1 GYNIQPLGFNPFQ
14 SEYRAGVTCGEHH
27 HLGGFKT
34 LKEKKAIYNMIRA
47 YIPHLIALS
56 STSPFIEGKPTG
68 RTLLKKGSD
77 GRTMVLAPDCTRSIR
92 LRENSGQL
100 GPNISEYLPY
110 VGPSFT
116 QQQFSRYVRKEIPDD
131 RYVDAYPFTTYGTIE
146 LRFFDAQYDQRIR
159 MAIII
164 LLQAIALKG
173 AKYVRSGNKLPE
185 VKGNTLYEHRK
196 RAVNFGM
203 FAKFQ
208 GDPSIESEGGAFVKY
223 YNHNPDTGGPPG
235 KIFESLKSLLIWL
248 KPELAELHVTEEEI
262 APLLIMLYGTARIA
276 PPISATTF
284 MFYLYEQNHGNISA
298 VIKSLSLLNGKPR
311 KAFCEVLGRPST
323 TLSELFNTKVAQP
336 KRITDSTK
344 SSLARKLQVES
355 RSRRKTAMAKERARL
370 KAKQSLKT
378 KMLREKVKKDKMLEQ
393 QRLQRLKKLEKAK
406 KPPPRVV
413 SSKSISTLSRRPI
426 TQPKRKP
433 SGSTKRKSSQ
443 IRTKPSTTR
452 TSTRTAISRKPV
464 RKTPVKSITRKTT
477 SKQKAKKPVTKSKA
491 RRPTSKQTTARKPT
505 SKKTTTQSKRTKV
518 ISQAALR
525 SKKTSAQSTKKKP
538 QAYASTASSNYS
550 RKQISYPKP
559 KSGQKTTTSHIVRR
573 KTTVK
578 KAVSTRRTTTSVA
591 DQEEYKDFKFIRNVS
606 IANYPNRIDYGVI
619 IPAVRIRWKRSIL
632 QSMIKL
638 PVSVEAEVSAINK
651 SSRFRKTVFQ
661 EKINLENAALR
672 DECYLPIPINLN
684 NAIGEFQIK
693 FIVRNLKDRKIL
705 ATTYRYLTKIR
716 AKT

>member
-1 GYNIQPLGFNPFQ
+1 
-14 SEYRAGVTCGEHH
+14 
-27 HLGGFKT
+27 
-34 LKEKKAIYNMIRA
+34 
-47 YIPHLIALS
+47 
-56 STSPFIEGKPTG
+56 
-68 RTLLKKGSD
+68 
-77 GRTMVLAPDCTRSIR
+77 
-92 LRENSGQL
+92 
-100 GPNISEYLPY
+100 
-110 VGPSFT
+110 
-116 QQQFSRYVRKEIPDD
+116 
-131 RYVDAYPFTTYGTIE
+131 
-146 LRFFDAQYDQRIR
+146 
-159 MAIII
+159 
-164 LLQAIALKG
+164 
-173 AKYVRSGNKLPE
+173 
-185 VKGNTLYEHRK
+185 
-196 RAVNFGM
+196 
-203 FAKFQ
+203 
-208 GDPSIESEGGAFVKY
+208 
-223 YNHNPDTGGPPG
+223 
-235 KIFESLKSLLIWL
+235 
-248 KPELAELHVTEEEI
+248 EEI

-284 MFYLYEQNHGNISA
+284 MFYLYEQSHGNISA

-311 KAFCEVLGRPST
+311 KAFCEVLGRPNT
-323 TLSELFNTKVAQP
+323 TFSELFNTKVAQP

-355 RSRRKTAMAKERARL
+355 RSRRKTAMAKERTRL

-433 SGSTKRKSSQ
+433 TKSTQKKSSQ
-443 IRTKPSTTR
+443 IKSKPSTTR
-452 TSTRTAISRKPV
+452 TSTRTSSSRKPV

-477 SKQKAKKPVTKSKA
+477 SKQKAKKPVTKSTA

-505 SKKTTTQSKRTKV
+505 SKKTTTQSKRSKV

-525 SKKTSAQSTKKKP
+525 SKKTRAQSTKKKP

-550 RKQISYPKP
+550 RKQVSYPKP
-559 KSGQKTTTSHIVRR
+559 KSGQRTTTSHIVRK

-578 KAVSTRRTTTSVA
+578 KAVSTRRTTTSIA
-591 DQEEYKDFKFIRNVS
+591 NQEEYKDFKFIRNVS
-606 IANYPNRIDYGVI
+606 IANYPNRIDYGMI

-632 QSMIKL
+632 QSMVKL

-672 DECYLPIPINLN
+672 DECYLPIPINFN

-716 AKT
+716 AKTRTHSLKKVSIPPNQVGDSLINLRGEVMKRNTRGKITIFAISQRGIIKLYEKKSKFGQTKISLDIPILIPPSICSSNWFVYVIFNARGSNEALYTKTSPPLSKIINISLSGTPQLKSRVKTNFTSMITPKLGIKTRCEIHEVEIIQISRDSKKVIKRYRMKTRIRKGEKFVLESFHWKAPSVRKGLFSRAKQKTISLVCRISDNFGVINETMIGLVETPTTITVYRP